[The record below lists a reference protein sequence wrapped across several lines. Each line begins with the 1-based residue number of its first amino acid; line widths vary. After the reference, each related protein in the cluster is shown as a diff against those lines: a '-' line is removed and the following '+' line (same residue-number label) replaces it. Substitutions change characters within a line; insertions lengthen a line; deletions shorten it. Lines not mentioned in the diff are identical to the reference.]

1 MKINVMDN
9 WASITQ
15 DDTLQQN
22 SPKTY
27 WVEFNFDKSW
37 EGYSRTVIFEAG
49 SANVVVVLKEYSEEE
64 NRCPVPKECLKYG
77 GVKLK
82 IGIYGVKDEDHKAI
96 VGYLTSRIIS
106 DGSLNVGESSSGT
119 PIPDEVYSEIMA
131 AIGDLNAAGFEGMTL
146 AEVFREIRNHVCETA
161 TDEEV
166 NTVIDN
172 AFGQTP
178 ILPDNPGGDGEG
190 PDNTATD
197 KEVDD
202 ILDAVFGK
210 QP

>member
-1 MKINVMDN
+1 MDN
-9 WASITQ
+9 WAVITK

-22 SPKTY
+22 SSKTY

-49 SANVVVVLKEYSEEE
+49 PTKVVVVLKEFSDTED
-64 NRCPVPKECLKYG
+64 RCPIPKECLKYG

-82 IGIYGVKDEDHKAI
+82 MGIYGVKGDERKAI

-106 DGSLNVGESSSGT
+106 DGGLKLGGSSSGGT
-119 PIPDEVYSEIMA
+119 LPDEVYSEIMA
-131 AIGDLNAAGFEGMTL
+131 AIGDLSAAGFEGMTL

-166 NTVIDN
+166 SDALNTT
-172 AFGQTP
+172 FGTKTDP
-178 ILPDNPGGDGEG
+178 SELPEEFPS
-190 PDNTATD
+190 NTATD
-197 KEVDD
+197 KEVSDVLKD
-202 ILDAVFGK
+202 VFG
-210 QP
+210 